1 MDSSVDSWGA
11 NRAGAMMR
19 LSRRHFVVTLSL
31 LLLGRPART
40 RADAMPRKPKHPEP
54 RPGVTAARV
63 LRDDMLTDLSLAP
76 VFAMVRAIP
85 QIADGIRCTC
95 GCAEMEGFYSLLSCF
110 EKDGMAQHCVV
121 CQGQA
126 QLAHKLH
133 AEGWSLRG
141 IRRAIDAEF
150 GE

>member
-1 MDSSVDSWGA
+1 
-11 NRAGAMMR
+11 MMR
-19 LSRRHFVVTLSL
+19 LSRRRFVMTLTM
-31 LLLGRPART
+31 LLLGRAQRARGEQG
-40 RADAMPRKPKHPEP
+40 PRKPKHPEP
-54 RPGVTAARV
+54 RPGITAARV
-63 LRDDMLTDLSLAP
+63 LRDEMLTDLSLAS
-76 VFAMVRAIP
+76 VFAMVREIP
-85 QIADGIRCTC
+85 QVVDGIRCTC

-126 QLAHKLH
+126 RLAHKLH